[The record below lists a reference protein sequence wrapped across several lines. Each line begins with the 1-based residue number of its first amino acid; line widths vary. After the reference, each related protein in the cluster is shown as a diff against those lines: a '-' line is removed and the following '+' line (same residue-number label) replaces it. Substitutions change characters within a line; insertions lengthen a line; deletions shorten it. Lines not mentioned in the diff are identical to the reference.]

1 MKVKF
6 SRKKVGQFY
15 SYSVTIKQQDL
26 VDTISHLTDT
36 QGANYAEAYEHVIGK
51 ITYHAR
57 KKYNLIN
64 YPKLEV
70 NIVE

>member
-26 VDTISHLTDT
+26 VDTITHLTDSH
-36 QGANYAEAYEHVIGK
+36 GANYAEAYDHIMGK
-51 ITYHAR
+51 VTYHAR